1 MAIKYYRLHCE
12 ICGYNLITDGSNVKL
27 AEYKRSKIQ
36 KEIPKLDP
44 ATGITAKQIEKNAWI
59 TLPKKYKCPKCGR
72 LISPRKFQEPELEN
86 KAKNIYDE
94 DINAGGKGGFE
105 RL

>member
-1 MAIKYYRLHCE
+1 MALKYYRLNCE
-12 ICGYNLITDGSNVKL
+12 ICGYNSITDGSNTNLV
-27 AEYKRSKIQ
+27 EYKRSKVQ

-44 ATGITAKQIEKNAWI
+44 ATGKTVTATWL

-72 LISPRKFQEPELEN
+72 LISPRKLKEPELED
-86 KAKNIYDE
+86 KTKITYDK
-94 DINAGGKGGFE
+94 DITTGGQGGFE

>member
-1 MAIKYYRLHCE
+1 MATRYYRLVCE
-12 ICGYNLITDGSNVKL
+12 ICGFSLVTDGSNVNL
-27 AEYKRSKIQ
+27 VEYKRSKVQ

-44 ATGITAKQIEKNAWI
+44 TTNKLVASTWI

-72 LISPRKFQEPELEN
+72 LISPRVHKEVELEN
-86 KAKNIYDE
+86 KTKDYYGENF
-94 DINAGGKGGFE
+94 NTGGQGSFE

>member
-1 MAIKYYRLHCE
+1 MATKYYRLVCE
-12 ICGYNLITDGSNVKL
+12 ICGYNRVTDGSNIKL
-27 AEYKRSKIQ
+27 VEYKRSKIQ

-44 ATGITAKQIEKNAWI
+44 VTGKTSPATWI

-72 LISPRKFQEPELEN
+72 LISPRVYKEPEIEN
-86 KAKNIYDE
+86 QTKDTNE
-94 DINAGGKGGFE
+94 QNFNTGGQGGFE